1 MSIRWWVIPPRS
13 AIVGFTA
20 AGLDIDADCRVLDTR
35 GRVIEG
41 LYAAGEVL
49 GCFHSKRY
57 AGGGTSIG
65 SAVVFGRRAGTLA
78 AQNARAAA

>member
-1 MSIRWWVIPPRS
+1 MRA

-20 AGLDIDADCRVLDTR
+20 AGLDISADCEVRDTR

-41 LYAAGEVL
+41 LYAAGEVV
-49 GCFHSKRY
+49 GCFHGKRY

-65 SAVVFGRRAGTLA
+65 SSVVFGRRAGTIA
-78 AQNARAAA
+78 AQHALTAPVPA